1 VSDGDWPGE
10 DPAATRVLSLPP
22 AERHVLA
29 ALAVVGRG
37 NLSAAELSE
46 LTELDDV
53 RPLVDDL
60 ERRGLI
66 VRDERRRYS
75 AVERVGAEI
84 RKTDDALATGD
95 QLFGYLTTLAKGG
108 ALTPERLAED
118 AQAIL
123 GLTEWAA
130 ENEQWARLL
139 ELVQTL
145 QAGFG
150 IAERVEEWL
159 TLLERARGAARALG
173 DRHSE
178 VWVLQ
183 QLATASTGAGD
194 PAAAQ
199 RYLHEADE
207 LQRGGR
213 PTELRVERADEAVAD
228 SGRVVAGGRGV
239 PRLALWIIGVLGAA
253 GAGLGAGF
261 LVGGNDGGGQTAAT
275 VPVTL
280 TVHGQTVT
288 TSNTVT
294 LPATTAVSTSVTLTT
309 ETVTT
314 VTTVVTTQIK

>member
-1 VSDGDWPGE
+1 MSDGDWPGE
-10 DPAATRVLSLPP
+10 ETAVTRVLSLPP

-37 NLSAAELSE
+37 NLSAAELAE

-108 ALTPERLAED
+108 ALTPGRLAED

-150 IAERVEEWL
+150 IAHRVEEWL
-159 TLLERARGAARALG
+159 TLLERARSAARALG

-183 QLATASTGAGD
+183 QLATASAGAGD

-213 PTELRVERADEAVAD
+213 PTRLRVERADEAIAD
-228 SGRVVAGGRGV
+228 SGRVVTGGRGV
-239 PRLALWIIGVLGAA
+239 PQLALWIIGLLGAA

-261 LVGGNDGGGQTAAT
+261 LVGGNGGGGQTTAT